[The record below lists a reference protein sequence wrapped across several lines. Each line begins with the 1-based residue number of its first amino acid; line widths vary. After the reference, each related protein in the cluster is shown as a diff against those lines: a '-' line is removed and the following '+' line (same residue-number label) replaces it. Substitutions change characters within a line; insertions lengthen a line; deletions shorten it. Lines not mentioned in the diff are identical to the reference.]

1 METYGRL
8 GDDATSLVA
17 ALVEH
22 GSRAT
27 GQSPSALAL
36 KIYQR
41 LSMALQRECAYID
54 KLRERGTLPSTTC
67 AAEVLWDVQLSGTR
81 LPAWVF

>member
-8 GDDATSLVA
+8 GDDATSLIA

-27 GQSPSALAL
+27 GQSPSALASM
-36 KIYQR
+36 IYQS
-41 LSMALQRECAYID
+41 LSVALQRA
-54 KLRERGTLPSTTC
+54 
-67 AAEVLWDVQLSGTR
+67 LSH
-81 LPAWVF
+81 